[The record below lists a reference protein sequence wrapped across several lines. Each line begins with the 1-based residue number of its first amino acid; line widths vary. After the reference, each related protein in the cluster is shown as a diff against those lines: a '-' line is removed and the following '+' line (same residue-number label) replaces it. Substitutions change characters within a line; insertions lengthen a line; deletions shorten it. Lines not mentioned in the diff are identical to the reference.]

1 MKAILVGLV
10 TSAVVFG
17 LIVWLAKAHT
27 LVALSIALM
36 LGIAVG
42 VTYLCGQESQVPPR
56 AVDWYWFGVFALAWA
71 LGTLGL
77 TAIDGLTNRG
87 RLEAEA
93 VLLAAA
99 VMGYS
104 LGHLAGLR
112 RARPAP
118 PPAAPAGDAPPAA

>member
-1 MKAILVGLV
+1 MKAILAGVV
-10 TSAVVFG
+10 TAVSVYA
-17 LIVWLAKAHT
+17 LIVWLVKTHT
-27 LVALSIALM
+27 LVALAIAAM
-36 LGIAVG
+36 LGIAVA
-42 VTYLCGQESQVPPR
+42 VTYLCGQEPQVLPQ
-56 AVDWYWFGVFALAWA
+56 AIDWYWFGAFGLAWA

-77 TAIDGLTNRG
+77 TAIDGLTSRG

-112 RARPAP
+112 RARPGLVSAP
-118 PPAAPAGDAPPAA
+118 PTDGEPPAG